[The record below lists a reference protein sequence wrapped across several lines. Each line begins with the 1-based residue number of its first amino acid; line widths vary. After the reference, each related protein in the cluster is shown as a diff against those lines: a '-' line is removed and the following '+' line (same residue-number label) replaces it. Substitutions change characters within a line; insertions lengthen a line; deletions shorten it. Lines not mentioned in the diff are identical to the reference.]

1 MTTLHSISDLAREL
15 GVTPRTIRYYEQRG
29 LILPARAGA
38 TRVYSARDRA
48 RLILILR
55 GKQLGFSL
63 RDIAEYLD
71 LYDADPF
78 QRTQISTLLGKVR
91 ARIQALEGQFES
103 LRLTLGE
110 LREIEAL
117 ALGALEREQ
126 AEGAPE

>member
-1 MTTLHSISDLAREL
+1 MTKLFSISALARDL

-63 RDIAEYLD
+63 SDIAEYLD
-71 LYDADPF
+71 LYDADPS
-78 QRTQISTLLGKVR
+78 QRTQISTLLGKVGE
-91 ARIQALEGQFES
+91 RIQDLEAQLETV
-103 LRLTLGE
+103 RVTLGE
-110 LREIEAL
+110 LREIEAM
-117 ALGALEREQ
+117 ALQALRRAQ
-126 AEGAPE
+126 AEDTPD